1 MTEIEELFYNSKN
14 NTIKWKK
21 YFEVYDEFFKSFK
34 NKKITFV
41 EIGIHN
47 GGSLEIWKKY
57 FGDKCRI
64 IGIDI
69 NPQCK
74 IFEKDGYVIF
84 IGNQSDPKFWDDFF
98 KEIGTVDII
107 LDDGG
112 HTNLDQ
118 IITTVNVIDKI
129 NDNGLLII
137 EDTQTSYLKEYNS
150 NIRFSFINFTK
161 KLIDKIN
168 LNNDCQ
174 FKKLIYSIH
183 YFNKM
188 VIFRINRNKSKT
200 DALVSNLGQ
209 DNNIENLTWLA
220 NELNINFIKIIF
232 SKIPFFSFRKITKI
246 IKNRINNNKIRK
258 YFD

>member
-1 MTEIEELFYNSKN
+1 MTEIEELFYKSKN

-74 IFEKDGYVIF
+74 IFEKDGYEIF

-161 KLIDKIN
+161 KLI
-168 LNNDCQ
+168 
-174 FKKLIYSIH
+174 YSIH

-209 DNNIENLTWLA
+209 DNNIKNLTWLA

-246 IKNRINNNKIRK
+246 IKNRINNNKLRK

>member
-1 MTEIEELFYNSKN
+1 MKLKKYGFEIEIGDQSNENFWS
-14 NTIKWKK
+14 
-21 YFEVYDEFFKSFK
+21 FFFKK
-34 NKKITFV
+34 HGN
-41 EIGIHN
+41 
-47 GGSLEIWKKY
+47 
-57 FGDKCRI
+57 
-64 IGIDI
+64 IDI
-69 NPQCK
+69 
-74 IFEKDGYVIF
+74 V
-84 IGNQSDPKFWDDFF
+84 
-98 KEIGTVDII
+98 

-174 FKKLIYSIH
+174 FKKLIYSMH

-188 VIFRINRNKSKT
+188 VIFRINRNKSKI

-209 DNNIENLTWLA
+209 HNNIENLTWLA

-246 IKNRINNNKIRK
+246 IKNRINNNKIKK